1 VAALVPPPI
10 SAPMPPPLDMIA
22 MPQLPPPHV
31 ASLVHALPAELSASG
46 VILGVDGAPLSIE
59 ASPMLLPRA

>member
-1 VAALVPPPI
+1 
-10 SAPMPPPLDMIA
+10 MPPPLDMIA

-46 VILGVDGAPLSIE
+46 VILGVDGVPLSIE